1 MHLAIN
7 HRLHVT
13 EFEEF
18 LSYFPPYGLIIHVVR
33 IVVVHIR
40 LNVWEVIL
48 FLQKFKRRIV

>member
-1 MHLAIN
+1 MHHAIN

-33 IVVVHIR
+33 IVVHIR